1 MKICLLAAACC
12 SITATGTMSSAMA
25 DTPASS
31 HCDAGLLGKSI
42 TSDAAMTPDVVAEVS
57 AIGNLAPASPYTVTP
72 APAPASCQPQHIAA
86 NLSEEALA
94 EQFPPAGERPIPGI
108 NARASGFDI
117 AGQVFTDPEGRI
129 SDYSFN
135 GGTGAIGFRVA
146 VDKHFRIK
154 VMRADQAE
162 RPLAIAQAWQT
173 AGNWQIETVTGIHV
187 NGSRLSMQ
195 PRGFLVTRDRSASL
209 YVAGAGLIELSAPT
223 GYRIADEQPGDVL
236 ATRHALV
243 ERVIPADSVITAL
256 DGLKKLITP
265 DPEPE
270 YALMDIYSRNLR
282 PVNIAPRPACGSRC
296 ALSTSTSTGDRDD
309 AFYSRNIR
317 WFSTPGGPIAIS
329 LENAGADIFIT
340 QIDSGRRVDALH
352 HDAGP
357 GSFDAYQLAD
367 GRVTVTARWPRA
379 TAEITD
385 AAALLD
391 PQAQQR
397 HEAPA
402 ATAFAPAVSRTENSM
417 PAP

>member
-1 MKICLLAAACC
+1 MKICLLAAVCC
-12 SITATGTMSSAMA
+12 SIAVIGAGSTAIAGTPVPRPCEAGWQDKPIAPAPAIAPDFVA
-25 DTPASS
+25 D
-31 HCDAGLLGKSI
+31 I
-42 TSDAAMTPDVVAEVS
+42 S
-57 AIGNLAPASPYTVTP
+57 AIGNLTPASPYP
-72 APAPASCQPQHIAA
+72 AAPLPASCQPQHTAA

-94 EQFPPAGERPIPGI
+94 EQFPRAADTRTNPGI
-108 NARASGFDI
+108 RARSDGFDI
-117 AGQVFTDPEGRI
+117 AGRAFIDPEGPI

-135 GGTGAIGFRVA
+135 ARNGEIGFRIA
-146 VDKHFRIK
+146 VDDHYRIK
-154 VMRADQAE
+154 VMRLDQQD

-173 AGNWQIETVTGIHV
+173 ADDWQIETVTGIRV
-187 NGSRLSMQ
+187 NGDRLSIQ
-195 PRGFLVTRDRSASL
+195 PMGFLVTRDRSASL
-209 YVAGAGLIELSAPT
+209 YVAGSGLIELSAPT

-236 ATRHALV
+236 ATRHALI
-243 ERVIPADSVITAL
+243 ERVMPADSVITAL

-265 DPEPE
+265 DPEPD

-296 ALSTSTSTGDRDD
+296 ASSTSAGDRDD

-367 GRVTVTARWPRA
+367 GRVTVTARWSRA

-402 ATAFAPAVSRTENSM
+402 ATAFAPAVSSTENSM